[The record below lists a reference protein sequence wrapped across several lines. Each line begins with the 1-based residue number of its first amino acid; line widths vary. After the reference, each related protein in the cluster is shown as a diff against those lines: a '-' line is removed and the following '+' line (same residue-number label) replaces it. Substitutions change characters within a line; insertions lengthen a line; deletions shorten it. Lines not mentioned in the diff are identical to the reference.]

1 MTPPAIAQAR
11 GLKKI
16 LVINKGMNPPIVVA
30 EVVITCRVD
39 LIITSTKPSLF
50 IGEFALDSLMC
61 ESTTMESLM
70 ERPANPMAPTSPI
83 KPKLACPIV
92 KPRNAKPVH
101 QIATLKIKI
110 ACRKEF
116 KAETKAII
124 IRTKNKI
131 ADEKIFD

>member
-11 GLKKI
+11 GLKKM

-39 LIITSTKPSLF
+39 LIITSTKRSLF